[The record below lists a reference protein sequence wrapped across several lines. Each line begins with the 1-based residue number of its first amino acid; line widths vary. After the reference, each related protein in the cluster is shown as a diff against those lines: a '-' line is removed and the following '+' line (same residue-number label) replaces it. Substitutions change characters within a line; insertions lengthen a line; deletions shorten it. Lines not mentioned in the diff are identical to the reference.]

1 MKEYADLNMS
11 LLGGGL
17 PPNKPRELDDDG
29 HVVYGWRP
37 QPKFTPLTFTRGEN
51 SRLWDRDG
59 RCFIDIG
66 AGQMSVNIGYGHP
79 KIQNV
84 MRRGASELTYV
95 APYFATEARSL
106 LARRVAARLPGD
118 LNYVFFCN
126 GGSDAIETALKVARA
141 YTGRTKIIAAWQS
154 YHGATAG
161 ASAISGDARRLMAEP
176 LIPGVGRFHVPGQYR
191 SPFGATSMDEEVAMA
206 LEAVDNLFKLEGP
219 NSVAA
224 IVIEPIIGG
233 SGLYV
238 LPSKFL
244 HGLRSICNKYGCLL
258 IADETICAWGRC
270 GEWFSSHRYG
280 LVPDIITTAKGVTSG
295 YMPFGLVGMNENIRD
310 FFNDRAFV
318 GGLTTEGH
326 ALACSVALAN
336 MEVYEEEAL
345 IERSSKLGEYL
356 LNRLNEIFSRHSCI
370 GEVRGSGLYA
380 VIEFTADRGRKSS
393 LAAKLQ
399 KNSNSLGDLV
409 YSLLLERGII
419 TMAKNDF
426 LFVAPPLTIP
436 EVDLDYAIK
445 SIDEVVTDIDH
456 YVD

>member
-1 MKEYADLNMS
+1 MKEYAGLNMS
-11 LLGGGL
+11 SLGGGL
-17 PPNKPRELDDDG
+17 PPKKPRGFDDDG

-37 QPKFTPLTFTRGEN
+37 QPKFTPLTFTKGEN

-79 KIQNV
+79 KVQEV
-84 MRRGASELTYV
+84 MRRGASELAYV

-106 LARRVAARLPGD
+106 LARRVAERLPGD

-161 ASAISGDARRLMAEP
+161 ASAISGDPRRLMAEP

-191 SPFGATSMDEEVAMA
+191 SPFGVMSIDDENSMA

-219 NSVAA
+219 SSVAA
-224 IVIEPIIGG
+224 IVIEPVIGG

-238 LPSKFL
+238 LSSDFL
-244 HGLRSICNKYGCLL
+244 HGLRSICHKYGALL

-280 LVPDIITTAKGVTSG
+280 LNPDIITTAKGVTSG
-295 YMPFGLVGMNENIRD
+295 YMPFGLVGMSEDIKN

-336 MEVYEEEAL
+336 MEIYEEEAL

-356 LNRLNEIFSRHSCI
+356 LSRLNEISLRHPCI

-380 VIEFTADRGRKSS
+380 VIEFTADRTRRSS
-393 LAAKLQ
+393 LSAKLQ
-399 KNSNSLGDLV
+399 NNSIILGDLV
-409 YSLLLERGII
+409 YSLLLERGVI

-436 EVDLDYAIK
+436 EVDLDYAIG
-445 SIDEVVTDIDH
+445 SIDEVAAILDEHVE
-456 YVD
+456 